1 MRDSEKIKNEADDNK
16 NILKPIIIVTVIL
29 LLIAGAFIWF
39 GIKNPAVFSN
49 VRDLTIT
56 LCALLMFILGIVI
69 TVLCIILTSRIKSA
83 MIQIDDALSNADGKI
98 EELGYKVT
106 EILKKILIPIFNL
119 KTNEAGIVNTFNTEN
134 KERN

>member
-29 LLIAGAFIWF
+29 LLITGAFIWF

-69 TVLCIILTSRIKSA
+69 TVLCIILTSRIKIA
-83 MIQIDDALSNADGKI
+83 MIQIDDVFSNADGKI
-98 EELGYKVT
+98 EELGDKVT

-119 KTNEAGIVNTFNTEN
+119 KTNEAGLMNTFNNEN